1 MEGRHREGRVAA
13 LKAGGDP
20 LAQIG
25 GRLAREGEDEQLV
38 RTRMLLVDQTNGALD
53 DDSRLSRA
61 RPGEDEG
68 RPLTVRYGGRLV
80 LV

>member
-13 LKAGGDP
+13 PQARGDP

-38 RTRMLLVDQTNGALD
+38 RPRKLLVDQANGALD
-53 DDSRLSRA
+53 DDARLPRA
-61 RPGEDEG
+61 RAGEDEG
-68 RPLTVRYGGRLV
+68 GPLAVRDGGLLV
-80 LV
+80 